1 MNYPLSWN
9 NHQEWLFG
17 FVGTKTTFN
26 FIYAHKFFFQDLID
40 DWFVGFFILIKW
52 NLELNLDLK
61 I

>member
-40 DWFVGFFILIKW
+40 DWYV
-52 NLELNLDLK
+52 
-61 I
+61 